1 MNIRKIL
8 CPTDFSEHTD
18 AALGYA
24 SVLAAESGAMLYI
37 VHVDE
42 YRDATAA
49 LGEAALSYPA
59 PWAVA
64 DRCEVRQ
71 QLEKVRPTRP
81 SVDFEHRYLSG
92 GPIREI
98 VDFAERENVDL
109 IVMGS
114 HGRTGISRL
123 LMGSVAEGVARRAP
137 CPVMIV
143 KQPHKDVA
151 SSAKDDAMVLQD

>member
-8 CPTDFSEHTD
+8 CPTDFSGHTD

-24 SVLAAESGAMLYI
+24 SVLASESGATLYI

-64 DRCEVRQ
+64 DRCEVRH

-98 VDFAERENVDL
+98 VEFAERENVDL

-143 KQPHKDVA
+143 KQPHK
-151 SSAKDDAMVLQD
+151 SAEKPAPNNAMAIG

>member
-1 MNIRKIL
+1 M
-8 CPTDFSEHTD
+8 
-18 AALGYA
+18 
-24 SVLAAESGAMLYI
+24 
-37 VHVDE
+37 DE

-123 LMGSVAEGVARRAP
+123 LMGSVAEGVARRVP

-143 KQPHKDVA
+143 KQPQKTA
-151 SSAKDDAMVLQD
+151 ENAEPDDAMVIG

>member
-1 MNIRKIL
+1 MNIHKIL
-8 CPTDFSEHTD
+8 CPTDFSGHTD

-24 SVLAAESGAMLYI
+24 SVLAAESGATLYI

-49 LGEAALSYPA
+49 LGEAALNYPA

-81 SVDFEHRYLSG
+81 GIEFEHRYLSG
-92 GPIREI
+92 GPVREI
-98 VDFAERENVDL
+98 VEFAERENVDL

-143 KQPHKDVA
+143 KQPHKDVESTA
-151 SSAKDDAMVLQD
+151 TDDAMVLQD